1 MSGGADVAM
10 EGGASV
16 SAAAAGSAVGP
27 SIDVIPFPGTN
38 QREQLQN
45 LLVEVLKKDGVCN
58 LQYLRQKLDEAKRS
72 DASKCTHVCCCMCCL
87 CVRVCVC

>member
-1 MSGGADVAM
+1 MGGGA
-10 EGGASV
+10 GA
-16 SAAAAGSAVGP
+16 AGAAAGSIGGP
-27 SIDVIPFPGTN
+27 STDIPFPGTN

-72 DASKCTHVCCCMCCL
+72 DASKCACDVCMRVFVV
-87 CVRVCVC
+87 VRL

>member
-1 MSGGADVAM
+1 MSGGGDVSM
-10 EGGASV
+10 EGGAS
-16 SAAAAGSAVGP
+16 AAAAAASGSAAGL
-27 SIDVIPFPGTN
+27 STDIPFPGTN

-72 DASKCTHVCCCMCCL
+72 DASKCDV
-87 CVRVCVC
+87 